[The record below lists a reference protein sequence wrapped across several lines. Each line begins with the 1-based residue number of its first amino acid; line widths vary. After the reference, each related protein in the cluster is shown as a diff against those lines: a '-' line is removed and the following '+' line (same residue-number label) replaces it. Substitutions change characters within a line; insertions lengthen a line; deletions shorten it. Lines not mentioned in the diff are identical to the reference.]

1 MAWAYLLVAG
11 MLEIVWATA
20 LKFAEGFTRFW
31 PSAIGI
37 AAAVASFWLLMQAL
51 ETLPVGTAYAVW
63 AGIGVGGV
71 AAFGMLVL
79 GEPAAASRLAFLTM
93 ILIGIVGLKLVDAS

>member
-1 MAWAYLLVAG
+1 MGWVYLLVAG

-20 LKFAEGFTRFW
+20 LKFADGFTNLW
-31 PSAIGI
+31 PSLIGI
-37 AAAVASFWLLMQAL
+37 AAAVASFLLLTQAL
-51 ETLPVGTAYAVW
+51 ETLPVGTAYAAW

-71 AAFGMLVL
+71 AVFGMLVL

-93 ILIGIVGLKLVDAS
+93 ILVGIVGLKLVDAT